1 MKLSIV
7 DFAEKNRDRILPLG
21 AALIHFLF
29 TFINDVLI
37 YVTQGDGTIPYRT
50 PLYLGA
56 KCIVL
61 GILVVV
67 WQYLFHRHD
76 FRKYR
81 YGGAYFLVMMALL
94 VIMWPGIWRFDEM
107 QVINWVT
114 NGYVFYWQHWF
125 SSLYFLVCLELI
137 PIPAG
142 ILILQN
148 LFAAIVVG
156 SVLNRLETLAGRKW
170 CIAAFVFL
178 LLPAVTDNNLY
189 PIRSTPAAYLE
200 LFVLFSLADSIYT
213 NKKLSGRQIVLL
225 GILTGIAAAWRPEN
239 LVYVVLIPLIL
250 LLVRKYSFRKVFL
263 FFLITVVFFAGINR
277 VQNLGLERGQSEHG
291 YRDKERYTLSGIMW
305 PLGELIKTD
314 FKSDDPE
321 KDLETID
328 RVLSVD
334 MIRESN
340 AHDAYWYGG
349 LGEITEENLAAVEK
363 VYIKLI
369 LYNLPAFMGE
379 RLRFFLK
386 TNGIGEDPDLFTMYS
401 AHLFDPDYTEL
412 KQINPEAAEFYDA
425 FKHRYALVRPPSIS
439 IRRLAVSTL
448 EGKRVTDYA
457 SSSLGF
463 LWLFYDAIPILAAL
477 VVLMVLHA
485 VRKDW
490 RPFLLGI
497 PVLAKTALVIAT
509 APATGFM
516 YYFSAYLTGG
526 ILVFLFL
533 SRWISGKAGAESDQ
547 KKEGRA
553 PVHG

>member
-1 MKLSIV
+1 MTAVLA
-7 DFAEKNRDRILPLG
+7 FLEKNKERILPLAVAFG
-21 AALIHFLF
+21 HFLF
-29 TFINDVLI
+29 TFIGDVLI
-37 YVTQGDGTIPYRT
+37 YQTQGAGEIPYRT
-50 PLYLGA
+50 PLYLAA

-61 GILVVV
+61 VLLIAGWRAVFSGI
-67 WQYLFHRHD
+67 D
-76 FRKYR
+76 FRKLR
-81 YGGAYFLVMMALL
+81 YGLPYFLIMMALL
-94 VIMWPGIWRFDEM
+94 LVMWPGIWRFDEM

-114 NGYVFYWQHWF
+114 TGYAFYWQHWF

-137 PIPAG
+137 PIPGG

-148 LFAAIVVG
+148 LFIAVIVG
-156 SVLNRLETLAGRKW
+156 SALNRLETIAGKKW
-170 CIAAFVFL
+170 CIAAMIFL
-178 LLPAVTDNNLY
+178 LLPAITDNNLY

-200 LFVLFSLADSIYT
+200 LYVIFTLAASIYAREELT
-213 NKKLSGRQIVLL
+213 RRRVAVLAFA
-225 GILTGIAAAWRPEN
+225 TGIAAAWRPEN
-239 LVYVVLIPLIL
+239 LVYIVLVPLIL
-250 LLVRKYSFRKVFL
+250 LLIRKVSFKRAILFL
-263 FFLITVVFFAGINR
+263 VITAIIFAGINR
-277 VQNLGLERGQSEHG
+277 IQNRGLERGQSEHG

-328 RVLSVD
+328 KVLSVE
-334 MIRESN
+334 MIRESD

-369 LYNLPAFMGE
+369 LYNLPKFMGE

-412 KQINPEAAEFYDA
+412 EQVNPEAAEFYSA
-425 FKHRYALVRPPSIS
+425 FKERYALVRPPSIT
-439 IRRLAVSTL
+439 IRRLLVSTL

-477 VVLMVLHA
+477 LILMILHA

-490 RPFLLGI
+490 KPFLLGL
-497 PVLAKTALVIAT
+497 PVFAKTALVIAT

-516 YYFSAYLTGG
+516 YYFSAYLSGG
-526 ILVFLFL
+526 ILTLLFFAL
-533 SRWISGKAGAESDQ
+533 WLQGRPQKQTEDEAERR
-547 KKEGRA
+547 E

>member
-1 MKLSIV
+1 MTAVLA
-7 DFAEKNRDRILPLG
+7 FLEKNKERILPLAVAFG
-21 AALIHFLF
+21 HFLF
-29 TFINDVLI
+29 TFIGDVLI
-37 YVTQGDGTIPYRT
+37 YQTQGAGEIPYRT
-50 PLYLGA
+50 PLYLAA

-61 GILVVV
+61 VLLIAGWRAVFSGI
-67 WQYLFHRHD
+67 D
-76 FRKYR
+76 FRKLR
-81 YGGAYFLVMMALL
+81 YGLPYFLIMMALL
-94 VIMWPGIWRFDEM
+94 LVMWPGIWRFDEM

-114 NGYVFYWQHWF
+114 TGYAFYWQHWF
-125 SSLYFLVCLELI
+125 SSLYFLICLELI
-137 PIPAG
+137 PIPGG

-148 LFAAIVVG
+148 LIIAVIVG
-156 SVLNRLETLAGRKW
+156 SVLNRLETLAGKKW
-170 CIAAFVFL
+170 CIAAMIFL
-178 LLPAVTDNNLY
+178 LLPAVIDNNLY

-200 LFVLFSLADSIYT
+200 LYVIFSLAVSIYAREELT
-213 NKKLSGRQIVLL
+213 RRRIAVLAV
-225 GILTGIAAAWRPEN
+225 LTGIAAAWRPEN
-239 LVYVVLIPLIL
+239 LVYIVLVPLIL
-250 LLVRKYSFRKVFL
+250 LLIRKVSLKRALLFL
-263 FFLITVVFFAGINR
+263 VVTAMIFAGINR
-277 VQNLGLERGQSEHG
+277 IQNRGLERGQSEHG

-328 RVLSVD
+328 KVLSVE
-334 MIRESN
+334 MIRETN

-369 LYNLPAFMGE
+369 LYNLPKFMGE

-412 KQINPEAAEFYDA
+412 EQVNPEAAEFYSA
-425 FKHRYALVRPPSIS
+425 FKERYALVRPPSIT

-477 VVLMVLHA
+477 LILMILHA

-490 RPFLLGI
+490 KPFLLGL
-497 PVLAKTALVIAT
+497 PVFAKTALVIAT

-516 YYFSAYLTGG
+516 YYFSAYLSGG
-526 ILVFLFL
+526 ILTLLFL
-533 SRWISGKAGAESDQ
+533 ALWLHGRPQKQTEDEAGRRE
-547 KKEGRA
+547 

>member
-1 MKLSIV
+1 MTAVQAFL
-7 DFAEKNRDRILPLG
+7 EKNKERILPLAVAFG
-21 AALIHFLF
+21 HFLF
-29 TFINDVLI
+29 TFIGDVLI
-37 YVTQGDGTIPYRT
+37 YQTQGAGEIPYRT
-50 PLYLGA
+50 PLYLAA

-61 GILVVV
+61 VLLIAGWRAVFSGI
-67 WQYLFHRHD
+67 D
-76 FRKYR
+76 FRKLR
-81 YGGAYFLVMMALL
+81 YGLPYFLIMMALL
-94 VIMWPGIWRFDEM
+94 LVMWPGIWRFDEM

-114 NGYVFYWQHWF
+114 NGYVFYWQHWL

-137 PIPAG
+137 PIAGG

-148 LFAAIVVG
+148 LFIAVIVG
-156 SVLNRLETLAGRKW
+156 SALNRLETIAGKKW
-170 CIAAFVFL
+170 CIAAMIFL
-178 LLPAVTDNNLY
+178 LLPAITDNNLY
-189 PIRSTPAAYLE
+189 PIRSTPAAYLA
-200 LFVLFSLADSIYT
+200 LYVIFTLAASIYAREELT
-213 NKKLSGRQIVLL
+213 RRRVAVLAFA
-225 GILTGIAAAWRPEN
+225 TGIAAAWRPEN
-239 LVYVVLIPLIL
+239 LVYIVLVPLIL
-250 LLVRKYSFRKVFL
+250 LLIRKVSFKRAILFL
-263 FFLITVVFFAGINR
+263 VITAIIFAGINR
-277 VQNLGLERGQSEHG
+277 IQNRGLERGQSEHG

-328 RVLSVD
+328 KVLSVE
-334 MIRESN
+334 MIRESD

-369 LYNLPAFMGE
+369 LYNLPKFMGE

-412 KQINPEAAEFYDA
+412 EQVNPEAAEFYSA
-425 FKHRYALVRPPSIS
+425 FKERYALVRPPSIT
-439 IRRLAVSTL
+439 IRRLLVSTL

-477 VVLMVLHA
+477 LILMILHA

-490 RPFLLGI
+490 KPFLLGL
-497 PVLAKTALVIAT
+497 PVFAKTALVIAT

-516 YYFSAYLTGG
+516 YYFSAYLSGG
-526 ILVFLFL
+526 ILTLLFFAL
-533 SRWISGKAGAESDQ
+533 WLQGRPQKQTEDEAERR
-547 KKEGRA
+547 ET
-553 PVHG
+553 VHG

>member
-1 MKLSIV
+1 MTAVQAFL
-7 DFAEKNRDRILPLG
+7 EKNKERILPLAVAFG
-21 AALIHFLF
+21 HFLF
-29 TFINDVLI
+29 TFIGDVLI
-37 YVTQGDGTIPYRT
+37 YQTQGAGEIPYRT
-50 PLYLGA
+50 PLYLAA

-61 GILVVV
+61 VLLITGWRAVFSGI
-67 WQYLFHRHD
+67 D
-76 FRKYR
+76 FRKLR
-81 YGGAYFLVMMALL
+81 YGLPYFLIMMALL
-94 VIMWPGIWRFDEM
+94 LVMWPGIWRFDEM

-114 NGYVFYWQHWF
+114 TGYAFYWQHWF

-137 PIPAG
+137 PIPGG

-148 LFAAIVVG
+148 LFIAVIVG
-156 SVLNRLETLAGRKW
+156 SALNRLETIAGKKW
-170 CIAAFVFL
+170 CIAAMIFL
-178 LLPAVTDNNLY
+178 LLPAITDNNLY

-200 LFVLFSLADSIYT
+200 LYVIFTLAASIYAREELT
-213 NKKLSGRQIVLL
+213 RRRVAVLAFA
-225 GILTGIAAAWRPEN
+225 TGIAAAWRPEN
-239 LVYVVLIPLIL
+239 LVYIVLVPLIL
-250 LLVRKYSFRKVFL
+250 LLIRKVSFKRAILFL
-263 FFLITVVFFAGINR
+263 VITAIIFAGINR
-277 VQNLGLERGQSEHG
+277 IQNRGLERGQSEHG

-328 RVLSVD
+328 KVLSVE
-334 MIRESN
+334 MIRESD

-369 LYNLPAFMGE
+369 LYNLPKFMGE

-412 KQINPEAAEFYDA
+412 EQVNPEAAEFYSA
-425 FKHRYALVRPPSIS
+425 FKERYALVRPPSIT
-439 IRRLAVSTL
+439 IRRLLVSTL

-477 VVLMVLHA
+477 LILMILHA

-490 RPFLLGI
+490 KPFLLGL
-497 PVLAKTALVIAT
+497 PVFAKTALVIAT

-516 YYFSAYLTGG
+516 YYFSAYLSGG
-526 ILVFLFL
+526 ILTLLFFAL
-533 SRWISGKAGAESDQ
+533 WLQGRPQKQTEDEAERR
-547 KKEGRA
+547 E

>member
-1 MKLSIV
+1 MTAVQAFL
-7 DFAEKNRDRILPLG
+7 EKNKERILPLAVAFG
-21 AALIHFLF
+21 HFLF
-29 TFINDVLI
+29 TFIGDVLI
-37 YVTQGDGTIPYRT
+37 YQTQGAGEIPYRT
-50 PLYLGA
+50 PLYLAA

-61 GILVVV
+61 VLLIAGWRAVFSGI
-67 WQYLFHRHD
+67 D
-76 FRKYR
+76 FRKLR
-81 YGGAYFLVMMALL
+81 YGLPYFLIMMALL
-94 VIMWPGIWRFDEM
+94 LVMWPGIWRFDEM

-114 NGYVFYWQHWF
+114 TGYAFYWQHWF

-137 PIPAG
+137 PIPGG

-148 LFAAIVVG
+148 LFIAVIVG
-156 SVLNRLETLAGRKW
+156 SALNRLETIAGKKW
-170 CIAAFVFL
+170 CIAAMIFL
-178 LLPAVTDNNLY
+178 LLPAITDNNLY

-200 LFVLFSLADSIYT
+200 LYVIFTLAASIYAREELT
-213 NKKLSGRQIVLL
+213 RRRVAVLAFA
-225 GILTGIAAAWRPEN
+225 TGIAAAWRPEN
-239 LVYVVLIPLIL
+239 LVYIVLVPLIL
-250 LLVRKYSFRKVFL
+250 LLIRKVSFKRAILFL
-263 FFLITVVFFAGINR
+263 VITAIIFAGINR
-277 VQNLGLERGQSEHG
+277 IQNRGLERGQSEHG

-328 RVLSVD
+328 KVLSVE
-334 MIRESN
+334 MIRESD

-369 LYNLPAFMGE
+369 LYNLPKFMGE

-412 KQINPEAAEFYDA
+412 EQVNPEAAEFYSA
-425 FKHRYALVRPPSIS
+425 FKERYALVRPPSIT
-439 IRRLAVSTL
+439 IRRLLVSTL

-477 VVLMVLHA
+477 LILMILHA

-490 RPFLLGI
+490 KPFLLGL
-497 PVLAKTALVIAT
+497 PVFAKTALVIAT

-516 YYFSAYLTGG
+516 YYFSAYLSGG
-526 ILVFLFL
+526 ILTLLFFAL
-533 SRWISGKAGAESDQ
+533 WLQGRPQKQTEDEAERR
-547 KKEGRA
+547 ET
-553 PVHG
+553 VHG

>member
-1 MKLSIV
+1 MTAVQAFL
-7 DFAEKNRDRILPLG
+7 EKNKERILPLAVAFG
-21 AALIHFLF
+21 HFLF
-29 TFINDVLI
+29 TFIGDVLI
-37 YVTQGDGTIPYRT
+37 YQTQGAGEIPYRT
-50 PLYLGA
+50 PLYLAA

-61 GILVVV
+61 VLLIAGWRAVFSGI
-67 WQYLFHRHD
+67 D
-76 FRKYR
+76 FRKLR
-81 YGGAYFLVMMALL
+81 YGLPYFLIMMALL
-94 VIMWPGIWRFDEM
+94 LVMWPGIWRFDEM

-114 NGYVFYWQHWF
+114 TGYAFYWQHWF

-137 PIPAG
+137 PIPGG

-148 LFAAIVVG
+148 LFIAVIVG
-156 SVLNRLETLAGRKW
+156 SALNRLETIAGKKW
-170 CIAAFVFL
+170 CIAAMIFL
-178 LLPAVTDNNLY
+178 LLPAITDNNLY

-200 LFVLFSLADSIYT
+200 LYVIFTLAASIYAREELT
-213 NKKLSGRQIVLL
+213 RRRVAVLAFA
-225 GILTGIAAAWRPEN
+225 TGIAAAWRPEN
-239 LVYVVLIPLIL
+239 LVYIVLVPLIL
-250 LLVRKYSFRKVFL
+250 LLIRKVSFKRAILFL
-263 FFLITVVFFAGINR
+263 VITAIIFAGVNR
-277 VQNLGLERGQSEHG
+277 IQNRGLERGQSEHG

-328 RVLSVD
+328 KVLSVE
-334 MIRESN
+334 MIRESD

-369 LYNLPAFMGE
+369 LYNLPKFMGE

-412 KQINPEAAEFYDA
+412 EQVNPEAAEFYSA
-425 FKHRYALVRPPSIS
+425 FKERYALVRPPSIT
-439 IRRLAVSTL
+439 IRRLLVSTL

-477 VVLMVLHA
+477 LILMILHA

-490 RPFLLGI
+490 KPFLLGL
-497 PVLAKTALVIAT
+497 PVFAKTALVIAT

-516 YYFSAYLTGG
+516 YYFSAYLSGG
-526 ILVFLFL
+526 ILTLLFFAL
-533 SRWISGKAGAESDQ
+533 WLQGRPQKQTEDEAERR
-547 KKEGRA
+547 ET
-553 PVHG
+553 VHG

>member
-1 MKLSIV
+1 MTAVLA
-7 DFAEKNRDRILPLG
+7 FLEKNKERILPLAVAFG
-21 AALIHFLF
+21 HFLF
-29 TFINDVLI
+29 TFIGDVLI
-37 YVTQGDGTIPYRT
+37 YQTQGAGEIPYRT
-50 PLYLGA
+50 PLYLAA

-61 GILVVV
+61 VLLIAGWRAVFSGI
-67 WQYLFHRHD
+67 D
-76 FRKYR
+76 FRKLR
-81 YGGAYFLVMMALL
+81 YGLPYFLIMMALL
-94 VIMWPGIWRFDEM
+94 LVMWPGIWRFDEM

-114 NGYVFYWQHWF
+114 TGYAFYWQHWF

-137 PIPAG
+137 PIPGG

-148 LFAAIVVG
+148 LFIAVIVG
-156 SVLNRLETLAGRKW
+156 SALNRLETIAGKKW
-170 CIAAFVFL
+170 CIAAMIFL
-178 LLPAVTDNNLY
+178 LLPAITDNNLY

-200 LFVLFSLADSIYT
+200 LYVIFTLAASIYAREELT
-213 NKKLSGRQIVLL
+213 SRRVAVLAFA
-225 GILTGIAAAWRPEN
+225 TGIAAAWRPEN
-239 LVYVVLIPLIL
+239 LVYIVLVPLIL
-250 LLVRKYSFRKVFL
+250 LLIRKVSFKRAILFL
-263 FFLITVVFFAGINR
+263 VITAIIFAGINR
-277 VQNLGLERGQSEHG
+277 IQNRGLERGQSEHG

-328 RVLSVD
+328 KVLSVE
-334 MIRESN
+334 MIRESD

-369 LYNLPAFMGE
+369 LYNLPKFMGE

-412 KQINPEAAEFYDA
+412 EQVNPEAAEFYSA
-425 FKHRYALVRPPSIS
+425 FKERYALVRPPSIT
-439 IRRLAVSTL
+439 IRRLLVSTL

-477 VVLMVLHA
+477 LILMILHA

-490 RPFLLGI
+490 KPFLLGL
-497 PVLAKTALVIAT
+497 PVFAKTALVIAT

-516 YYFSAYLTGG
+516 YYFSAYLSGG
-526 ILVFLFL
+526 ILTLLFFAL
-533 SRWISGKAGAESDQ
+533 WLQGRPQKQTEDEAERR
-547 KKEGRA
+547 ET
-553 PVHG
+553 VHG